1 MLWDDSMTW
10 LLQLLWLA
18 VPVIVSG
25 LVHLT
30 VLRLDLLPGLRVL
43 PIDGKAMFRGKR
55 LFGDNKT
62 WRGAVIT
69 ITTMS
74 VTAWALAQLDAC
86 CWHLPTL
93 VPFAET
99 HPIAWGMLLGTGYIA
114 GELPNSFIKRQIG
127 IGPGQSGSGFVGS
140 VFWVIDQ
147 IDSLAGMLV
156 FTWPVWQPPLVLV
169 LLLVAIMLVAH
180 PIGAWI
186 MVLFGL
192 KDRVG

>member
-1 MLWDDSMTW
+1 MT
-10 LLQLLWLA
+10 LLVQLLWLA

-25 LVHLT
+25 LVHLS
-30 VLRLDLLPGLRVL
+30 VLKLDLFPGLRVL

-55 LFGDNKT
+55 VFGDNKT

-69 ITTMS
+69 ITSMS
-74 VTAWALAQLDAC
+74 VTAWALAALDTC
-86 CWHLPTL
+86 CLHLPTL
-93 VPFAET
+93 VPYAET
-99 HPIAWGMLLGTGYIA
+99 HPVAWGMLLGTGYIV

-127 IGPGQSGSGFVGS
+127 IGPGEGGSGLTGR

-147 IDSLAGMLV
+147 LDSLAGMLV
-156 FTWPVWQPPLVLV
+156 FTWPVWHPPLALV
-169 LLLVAIMLVAH
+169 LLLATIMLVAH

-186 MVLFGL
+186 MVLAGL